1 MDSIYDMTNVEE
13 ACITSSFPDSLPD
26 YALSSIGIKLFRA
39 TRHTGIFSTYGNSLL
54 ITKLTE
60 IE

>member
-1 MDSIYDMTNVEE
+1 MTNVEE

-26 YALSSIGIKLFRA
+26 YALSSIVIKLFRA